1 VRSSIKRIATR
12 MLPATIAESISETLN
27 IRRHAPIAKHYTQ
40 FFTDKSGIEIGG
52 PSNIFRRVIP
62 IYPAVSSL
70 DGVNFSRRTTWEGDI
85 SGDNYVFFAEK
96 PGKQHIME
104 ASDLSVLENES
115 YDFLLSSNCLE
126 HVANPLKAL
135 EEWVRV
141 VKKGGHIFL
150 ILPKKEDNF
159 DHRRAITPFE
169 HLLED
174 HKNDVSEHD
183 LTHLE
188 EIIALHDLSMDPA
201 AGDLANF
208 KRRSEQNFA
217 NRCLHHH
224 VFDDEI
230 IRKMFEFAGV
240 TLIRKNAAGGNY
252 LALGEK

>member
-1 VRSSIKRIATR
+1 MPSSIKRIVAGV
-12 MLPATIAESISETLN
+12 LPAKFAESISEALN
-27 IRRHAPIAKHYTQ
+27 IRRHAPIAKYYTQ
-40 FFTDKSGIEIGG
+40 FFTGKSGIEIGG

-62 IYPAVSSL
+62 IYPAMSSL
-70 DGVNFSRRTTWEGDI
+70 DGVNFSRRTTWENDI
-85 SGDNYVFFAEK
+85 SGDDYVCFAEK
-96 PGKQHIME
+96 HGKQHIME
-104 ASDLSVLENES
+104 ASDLSALENES

-135 EEWVRV
+135 QEWVRV

-159 DHRRAITPFE
+159 DHRREITLFE

-174 HKNDVSEHD
+174 LKNDVSEHD

-188 EIIALHDLSMDPA
+188 EIIALHDLSMDTA
-201 AGDLANF
+201 AGDLENF
-208 KRRSEQNFA
+208 KRRSQQNFV

-240 TLIRKNAAGGNY
+240 SLIREDAVGGNY
-252 LALGEK
+252 LALGKK